1 MQSSFTMAHLTRA
14 SLPPPREMY
23 FSFSHLHKN
32 LVPVVEEPEDSEEER
47 PRKKEAWRKRLH
59 IPDYRKVKIG
69 EYYDDDLDVSCSG
82 EGEGESDISAR
93 SSFESEKRFE
103 AKTPPAPIL
112 CSGCS
117 FNFSQAPTP
126 TSTSAIEKIS
136 SSCDLGK
143 HQHHSPP
150 RKLRLKTTIHT
161 QYKCLWPGCKIV
173 LCAACTNLMVKP
185 KTSGGMG
192 GSLSA
197 LQNYLEQQKSHIE
210 LSKPASSESAPGTS
224 KTDGAITADI
234 VQAITSTPTSP
245 TAKHSN
251 SDASETINVV
261 DHAVAAAEGKIVKK
275 AVAEIIA
282 QKELSQKLEAAGL
295 RESGETSQSGVHSG
309 IVVTVKEL
317 GLVGKPK
324 AL

>member
-1 MQSSFTMAHLTRA
+1 MQPSFTMAHLTQP
-14 SLPPPREMY
+14 SLSAPREMY

-32 LVPVVEEPEDSEEER
+32 LVPVVEESEDSEEER

-82 EGEGESDISAR
+82 EGESDISAR
-93 SSFESEKRFE
+93 SSFESDKSVEV
-103 AKTPPAPIL
+103 KTPPAPVL
-112 CSGCS
+112 CSGCNL
-117 FNFSQAPTP
+117 NFSQASTP
-126 TSTSAIEKIS
+126 TSTPVIERG

-143 HQHHSPP
+143 HQHRSHP
-150 RKLRLKTTIHT
+150 RKLRLKTATHT

-173 LCAACTNLMVKP
+173 LCATCTNLMVRP

-197 LQNYLEQQKSHIE
+197 LQNYLEQQKSHAE
-210 LSKPASSESAPGTS
+210 LSKPTSEPAPKTN

-245 TAKHSN
+245 TTKRSN
-251 SDASETINVV
+251 SDASETINAV
-261 DHAVAAAEGKIVKK
+261 DHAVAAAEGKIVTK

-282 QKELSQKLEAAGL
+282 QRELSQRLEAAGL
-295 RESGETSQSGVHSG
+295 KENGETSQPGVHSG

>member
-1 MQSSFTMAHLTRA
+1 MQSSFTMAHLTRP
-14 SLPPPREMY
+14 SLPAPREIY

-32 LVPVVEEPEDSEEER
+32 LVPVLEESEDSEEER

-82 EGEGESDISAR
+82 EGESDISAR
-93 SSFESEKRFE
+93 SSFESEKSVE
-103 AKTPPAPIL
+103 VKPPPAPVL
-112 CSGCS
+112 CAGCN
-117 FNFSQAPTP
+117 FNFSQASPP
-126 TSTSAIEKIS
+126 ASNPAIEKCS
-136 SSCDLGK
+136 SPCNLGK
-143 HQHHSPP
+143 HQHRSPP
-150 RKLRLKTTIHT
+150 RKLRLKTTTHI

-173 LCAACTNLMVKP
+173 LCAACTNLMVRP

-197 LQNYLEQQKSHIE
+197 LQSYLEQQRNNTE
-210 LSKPASSESAPGTS
+210 PSKPTTSESAPNTD

-234 VQAITSTPTSP
+234 VQAVTSTPTSP
-245 TAKHSN
+245 TVKRPN

-261 DHAVAAAEGKIVKK
+261 DHAVAAAEGNIVTK

-282 QKELSQKLEAAGL
+282 QKELPQKLEAVGL
-295 RESGETSQSGVHSG
+295 RENGETSQSGVHSG